1 MIDGRVL
8 DPSRWRRAGWW
19 GAALLLLVACGGEPP
34 VEEAPAASGPDA
46 ALLGAD
52 AVAIAG
58 FTIDTARRAPWS
70 SRTQAPA
77 RVIVDPARH
86 QMLGSITEGRV
97 SRVHV
102 REGDRVQRGQVLVSI
117 HSHEI
122 MDARS
127 GLIRAEAEQRAA
139 RAEHDAAAVAVGR
152 AERLLAAKAMG
163 QAEVDR
169 ARVALT
175 ASESRLAQAEA
186 EVARA
191 HGLVEHLV
199 GETALPADLDPH
211 EVLIRAP
218 IDGVITER
226 VAVEGS
232 VVLPGAPL
240 LTVSD
245 PRALQLEVRLT
256 DAQVREVAAGSRLTF
271 TLVGEPADATPGEAV
286 VRRVTPMVDG
296 ATRTT
301 LAIAEIVVAP
311 AGLRGERFANAE
323 VRGVP
328 AGDAV
333 SVPVEAVQA
342 LAGDTV
348 VLVAEPRGEGL
359 YIEAVPVRIG
369 RRDARRA
376 EVLAGLVE
384 GRAVIARGA
393 VIARAELLKR
403 REGGGAGH

>member
-1 MIDGRVL
+1 M
-8 DPSRWRRAGWW
+8 
-19 GAALLLLVACGGEPP
+19 ALLALVTACGGAEPVAEVP
-34 VEEAPAASGPDA
+34 EATGADRV
-46 ALLGAD
+46 LLGAES
-52 AVAIAG
+52 VAIAG
-58 FTIDTARRAPWS
+58 FVLDTARVAPWTS
-70 SRTQAPA
+70 TTHAPA

-97 SRVHV
+97 SRVLV
-102 REGDRVQRGQVLVSI
+102 REGDRVQRGQVLVAI

-127 GLIRAEAEQRAA
+127 GVVRADAEQRSAQ
-139 RAEHDAAAVAVGR
+139 AERDAAEVALGR

-163 QAEVDR
+163 QSDVDR
-169 ARVALT
+169 ARVQFT
-175 ASESRLAQAEA
+175 AAESRLAQAHA
-186 EVARA
+186 EVERA
-191 HGLVEHLV
+191 HGLIEHLL
-199 GETALPADLDPH
+199 GDRELPADLDPH

-256 DAQVREVAAGSRLTF
+256 DAQIRDVTVGSRMTF
-271 TLVGEPADATPGEAV
+271 TLVGEPAEAPPGEAV
-286 VRRVTPMVDG
+286 VHRVTPMVDG

-323 VRGVP
+323 VRSVP
-328 AGDAV
+328 VGEVV
-333 SVPVEAVQA
+333 SVPVEAVQT

-348 VLVAEPRGEGL
+348 VIGAEPRGEGL
-359 YIEAVPVRIG
+359 LIEAVPVRIG

-376 EVLAGLVE
+376 EVLAGLAE
-384 GRAVIARGA
+384 GRMVIARGA